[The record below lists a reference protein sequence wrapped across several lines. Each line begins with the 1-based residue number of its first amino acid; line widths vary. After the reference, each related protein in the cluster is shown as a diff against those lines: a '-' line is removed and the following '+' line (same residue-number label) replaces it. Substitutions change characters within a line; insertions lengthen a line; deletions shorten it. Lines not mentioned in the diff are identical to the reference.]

1 MYIYNYTKRWSNE
14 KRINEVLMEHRNE
27 KCDLTLA
34 EPRETFQRRTWK
46 EEGKDLVGRVGDSA
60 SQVESTIVARA
71 LGQQV

>member
-1 MYIYNYTKRWSNE
+1 
-14 KRINEVLMEHRNE
+14 MEHRNE

-71 LGQQV
+71 LGQQVWVMMWDLVQLKHSMLREER